1 MDLYL
6 SSVFLYITSIEPFLY
21 FQESQ
26 KRHQQI
32 VPLPPS
38 SSPDLM
44 AQAHRNMVMGRS
56 DDSINSSTKKRT
68 DSKTSLSTTLTDTTS
83 SYPEKKGSTIYT
95 ETDTAYYSPSE
106 SGFSGS
112 THSFSTQ
119 QNRGETPN
127 QKYVI
132 FFTFTF

>member
-1 MDLYL
+1 MT
-6 SSVFLYITSIEPFLY
+6 IRSIHRLKNE
-21 FQESQ
+21 QIQ
-26 KRHQQI
+26 KR
-32 VPLPPS
+32 V
-38 SSPDLM
+38 
-44 AQAHRNMVMGRS
+44 
-56 DDSINSSTKKRT
+56 
-68 DSKTSLSTTLTDTTS
+68 LSTTLTDTTS

-132 FFTFTF
+132 SLLSHSDTF